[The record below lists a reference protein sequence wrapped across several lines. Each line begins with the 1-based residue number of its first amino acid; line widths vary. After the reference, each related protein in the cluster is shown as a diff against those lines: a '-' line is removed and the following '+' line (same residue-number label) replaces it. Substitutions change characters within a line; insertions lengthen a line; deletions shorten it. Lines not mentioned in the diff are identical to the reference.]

1 MAFRL
6 TVKVQPTPVEQAMEE
21 AKAQA
26 LAFIERLD
34 RRSRSPIRE
43 DRKIQ
48 DDLVRVVHRLGRVM
62 AQAGWYPCTDL
73 MAIADKLVSAL
84 PSHSYESQSG
94 EIVRGSYGD
103 PDKAE
108 ALRAILYEGFGLPVP
123 TDKGWYESA
132 TEWQETEDSIFSRE
146 GEI

>member
-6 TVKVQPTPVEQAMEE
+6 TAKVQPTPVEQAMEE

-26 LAFIERLD
+26 LSFIERLD

-73 MAIADKLVSAL
+73 MLVADKLVSAL

-94 EIVRGSYGD
+94 EIVQGSYGD
-103 PDKAE
+103 PEKAE
-108 ALRAILYEGFGLPVP
+108 ELRAILYEGFNLPVP
-123 TDKGWYESA
+123 TDKEWYESLEEWNK
-132 TEWQETEDSIFSRE
+132 TEQNIFSRE
-146 GEI
+146 GAL